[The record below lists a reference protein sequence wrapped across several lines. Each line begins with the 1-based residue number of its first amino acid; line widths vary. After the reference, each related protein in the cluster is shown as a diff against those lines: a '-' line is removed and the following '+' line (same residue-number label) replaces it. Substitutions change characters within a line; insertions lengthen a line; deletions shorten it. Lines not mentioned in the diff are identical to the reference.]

1 MEQVSDTQIAAN
13 SFEEDSRAKER
24 GFLQVLRHVQ
34 GILKRSFEEGNGSQ
48 MFIGEKV
55 ELDYRSSV

>member
-24 GFLQVLRHVQ
+24 GLFQVLRHVQ